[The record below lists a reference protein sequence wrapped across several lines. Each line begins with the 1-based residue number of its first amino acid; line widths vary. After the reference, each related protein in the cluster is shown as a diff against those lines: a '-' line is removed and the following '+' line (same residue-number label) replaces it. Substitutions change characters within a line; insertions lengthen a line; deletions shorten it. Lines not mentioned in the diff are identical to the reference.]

1 MKMTI
6 NMLAHTFK
14 VGCDMKSK
22 IKLLLVLATIGGAF
36 SSCDTPSTR
45 TDPVSTTQI
54 ADKSAKEIRGASP
67 YIEIENEPAPKLV
80 VDPPLP
86 DALAQG
92 IVWIQWRV
100 ENMQIAPL
108 FGKGA
113 LGVSPRVGHLH
124 IQVDDLPWWWADAS
138 NINTIDVAGLPPGPH
153 KIHITLVNANHEA
166 VPGQSRIVTL
176 TVPESARSVHSH

>member
-1 MKMTI
+1 MTS
-6 NMLAHTFK
+6 NMWAHTVK
-14 VGCDMKSK
+14 VGFNMKSK
-22 IKLLLVLATIGGAF
+22 IKLLLVLAAIDGAF
-36 SSCDTPSTR
+36 STCDTPSTR
-45 TDPVSTTQI
+45 TDSLAAAQI

-86 DALAQG
+86 DALAKG

-113 LGVSPRVGHLH
+113 LNISPRVGHLH

-138 NINTIDVAGLPPGPH
+138 NINTIDVAGLSPGRH
-153 KIHITLVNANHEA
+153 KIHITLVNADHEA
-166 VPGQSRIVTL
+166 LPGQSRVVTL
-176 TVPESARSVHSH
+176 TIPEGARSYHSH

>member
-1 MKMTI
+1 MTI

-124 IQVDDLPWWWADAS
+124 IQVDDLTWWWADAS

>member
-113 LGVSPRVGHLH
+113 LNVSPRVGHLH

-138 NINTIDVAGLPPGPH
+138 NINTKDLAGLPPGQH
-153 KIHITLVNANHEA
+153 RIHITLVNANHEA